1 MIPQVLYDTNLFMGG
16 ISFSGDVPSVTLP
29 KITVKTDSFRGGG
42 MGGEIEMDMG
52 LEKLEASFA
61 TNGIRREV
69 LKNFGA
75 FDQTSFNA
83 SFRGAF
89 KGHKGAI
96 TGAVATLR
104 GGLREVDPGEWA
116 PGAKAEFKYAVDVT
130 YYKLEIDGRVMFE
143 FDPINSV
150 RIIDGVDQLADVR
163 NVLGL

>member
-1 MIPQVLYDTNLFMGG
+1 MIPQTLFNTNMFVDGMSLQ
-16 ISFSGDVPSVTLP
+16 GDVPSLSLP
-29 KITVKTDSFRGGG
+29 KLTVKTEEYRGGG
-42 MGGEIEMDMG
+42 MDAPVGVDMG
-52 LEKLEASFA
+52 LEKLEASFT
-61 TNGIRREV
+61 TNGIRKEV
-69 LKNFGA
+69 LKYFGA

-89 KGHKGAI
+89 KGHKGAT

-143 FDPINSV
+143 IDPINCV
-150 RIIDGVDQLADVR
+150 RVSDAVDPLADVR
-163 NVLGL
+163 NALGL